1 MGLITDAN
9 RRWWA
14 LGTLSFSLFMIVLDN
29 SVVSLALPSIQ
40 GDLQTS
46 LTQLEWVVNAYALV
60 FAVLLLTAGKLAD
73 FLGRRLIF
81 ATGLVVFTASS
92 LACGLASSGSMLIGA
107 RAVQGVGAALMLPA
121 TLSIITAIF
130 PVRER
135 GTAIGIWAGVSGAGL
150 AIGPLIGG
158 IILRVASWPWIFYIN
173 VPVGVLGLL
182 ATLTLVPESRDTS
195 ADQRLDLPG
204 LITSGLALFGLSFGL
219 IEANNYGWTSATII
233 LCFVGSAVA
242 LVAFVLVES
251 RQRRPMLDLSLF
263 RNPTFAGANV
273 GGLLLFVSVFG
284 YVIFFSIF
292 LQSVLGYSV
301 LQAGG
306 TFLVTTLAIMA
317 MAPISGK
324 LSDHYGARWLV
335 TGGTALWGGAMLVL
349 SAVVDENT
357 GFWQM
362 APWLLLAGIGF
373 GMVMAPM
380 TAAVMATV
388 GVDNAGVAS
397 GVMQAFRQSGAA
409 LGVSLMSAV
418 VASHTGDLTP
428 RSPQFRLEY
437 ADAFKSVLVLVGA
450 IGLAAAL
457 TAVATIR
464 SHVGIEVRHAE
475 AAH

>member
-40 GDLQTS
+40 ADLQTS
-46 LTQLEWVVNAYALV
+46 LTELEWVVNAYALV

-121 TLSIITAIF
+121 TLSIISAIF

-150 AIGPLIGG
+150 AIGPLVGG

-233 LCFVGSAVA
+233 LCFVGAAVA

-324 LSDHYGARWLV
+324 LSDRYGARWFV

-349 SAVVDENT
+349 SAVVDEST
-357 GFWQM
+357 SFWQM

-388 GVDNAGVAS
+388 GIDNAGVAS

-428 RSPQFRLEY
+428 SSPQFRLEY

>member
-1 MGLITDAN
+1 MGLITETN

-40 GDLQTS
+40 GDLETS
-46 LTQLEWVVNAYALV
+46 LSQLEWVVNAYALV

-81 ATGLVVFTASS
+81 AAGLVVFTVSS
-92 LACGLASSGSMLIGA
+92 LACGLAPSGGALIAA
-107 RAVQGVGAALMLPA
+107 RGVQGVGAAMMLPA

-150 AIGPLIGG
+150 AIGPLVGG
-158 IILRVASWPWIFYIN
+158 LILRAASWPWIFYIN
-173 VPVGVLGLL
+173 VPVGILGLL
-182 ATLTLVPESRDTS
+182 ATLMLVPESRDTS

-204 LITSGLALFGLSFGL
+204 LVTSGLAMFGVSFGL
-219 IEANNYGWTSATII
+219 IEANNYGWTSAPIL

-242 LVAFVLVES
+242 LAAFVLVET

-263 RNPTFAGANV
+263 RNPTFAGANA

-284 YVIFFSIF
+284 YIIFFSIF

-317 MAPISGK
+317 MAPISGN
-324 LSDHYGARWLV
+324 LSDRYGARWLV
-335 TGGTALWGGAMLVL
+335 TGGMALWGGAMLVL
-349 SAVVDENT
+349 SSVVTMDT
-357 GFWQM
+357 GFWRM
-362 APWLLLAGIGF
+362 APWLLIAGIGF

-388 GVDNAGVAS
+388 GVDSAGVAS

-409 LGVSLMSAV
+409 LGVSLMAAV
-418 VASHTGDLTP
+418 VASGTGDLTP
-428 RSPQFRLEY
+428 RDPLFRAEY
-437 ADAFKSVLVLVGA
+437 TDAFQNVLVLVGA

-457 TAVATIR
+457 AAVATIR
-464 SHVGIEVRHAE
+464 SHVGIELHHAE
-475 AAH
+475 AGD